1 LSRNLDKNAFIA
13 KKPSIKQGLPV
24 KKKALITAA
33 SISVLLFSAVA
44 GTQLLNLGSANPYI
58 RDFVEEREMP
68 APEGTEPLIILIFSP
83 ENYTAYASNN
93 VSLIFNVSMP
103 ESIDFYWSF
112 QIYYEAS
119 WQPNK
124 TYVDYGTTV
133 NLTDIPEG
141 SHCLQV
147 VAVAKY
153 TGYTTYQV
161 IKQGIYLTTYYVS
174 YRLNGSSTVNF
185 TIDLPPK
192 ISILSL
198 GNKTYNTSN
207 VKLDFTVNEPISE
220 VAYSLDGK
228 DNVTITGNT
237 TLTGLS
243 NGVHNVTVYAW
254 DEAGNVGASETICFR
269 VEVPFPTALVTAST
283 ASVAVVGVGL
293 LAYFKKRKS

>member
-1 LSRNLDKNAFIA
+1 MLMKR
-13 KKPSIKQGLPV
+13 
-24 KKKALITAA
+24 KALALILAM
-33 SISVLLFSAVA
+33 LFSVAV
-44 GTQLLNLGSANPYI
+44 GTQLVDLGSANPYL

-68 APEGTEPLIILIFSP
+68 APEGTEPLIISIFSP
-83 ENYTAYASNN
+83 ENYTTFASNN
-93 VSLIFNVSMP
+93 ISLIFNVTMP
-103 ESIDFYWSF
+103 ESIRSYRFSE
-112 QIYYEAS
+112 IYYKAS

-124 TYVDYGTTV
+124 TYVDYGNTI

-141 SHCLQV
+141 SHYLEV

-153 TGYTTYQV
+153 MGHTTYQE
-161 IKQGIYLTTYYVS
+161 IKQGFHLITYYVS

-192 ISILSL
+192 ISIPSL
-198 GNKTYNTSN
+198 KNKTYSTSN
-207 VKLDFTVNEPISE
+207 VKLDFTVNETISE

-254 DEAGNVGASETICFR
+254 DEAGKVGASETIYFS
-269 VEVPFPTALVTAST
+269 VEVPFPTTLVIAPVT
-283 ASVAVVGVGL
+283 SVAIVSAGL
-293 LAYFKKRKS
+293 LVYFKKRKKEPGDKS